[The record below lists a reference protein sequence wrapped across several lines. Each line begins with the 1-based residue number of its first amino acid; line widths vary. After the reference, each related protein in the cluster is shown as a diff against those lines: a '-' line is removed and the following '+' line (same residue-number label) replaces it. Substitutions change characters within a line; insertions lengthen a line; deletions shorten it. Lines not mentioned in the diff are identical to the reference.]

1 MEIEESSNE
10 PPLRLRKSNEFNS
23 FFLSFFPIVI
33 VVAGSSF
40 SYFSPFDIL
49 SSTSSSFSFS
59 PNSFRCAQRNAPI
72 LYLVSAFLPPLFLD
86 RYMCVVEPFF
96 PPAQLHGAGSV
107 LLLLLLLEKILFTD
121 RYNGGDIRRFPPLS
135 LFLFLVRDKSGHPR
149 TSKKILI
156 FLLLALFCVVVVVVV
171 GLYVGRP
178 VDSLHPMEDWA
189 LLYL

>member
-86 RYMCVVEPFF
+86 RYMCVVEPFS
-96 PPAQLHGAGSV
+96 PQHSCMV
-107 LLLLLLLEKILFTD
+107 LVPFFFFFFFLK
-121 RYNGGDIRRFPPLS
+121 RFFLQIDTTGVISEDSPLS
-135 LFLFLVRDKSGHPR
+135 LSSYFSFGINQAIQEHRRRS
-149 TSKKILI
+149 
-156 FLLLALFCVVVVVVV
+156 
-171 GLYVGRP
+171 
-178 VDSLHPMEDWA
+178 
-189 LLYL
+189 